1 MAPYATSSPKSA
13 ESVAKSVRRPYR
25 DGTVGGTVSVMDR
38 IQSRIVRLASASD
51 RAVSGP
57 HLDRLGS
64 AYGPSR
70 VRHRGSTRVRDVV
83 AVVLRAGGV
92 VDAAEVDCGRIE
104 LSVIFQPFR
113 QCLRQ
118 SPHLLVEERLRAV
131 AAEPRQRALRDGH
144 LPEALEGVSAP
155 LDAPPNRPRD
165 LDALVR
171 RAVKGRAVRNVPVV
185 RSVPVVR
192 VAVKGA
198 GVAVEHLEN
207 IVEDVRALV
216 HRSHRASVAV
226 CRVGGDGG
234 PERASAAVVV
244 YQARRPRGEV
254 HEQVVVELLQD
265 AIKVVGLAMA
275 RLYSDKARVDASE
288 PEGLER
294 LDAVGEVDK
303 VARSTL
309 CV

>member
-25 DGTVGGTVSVMDR
+25 DGTVGGTVSVHGPYTVPYSPPRVRIRPRGLRSASGSPRVRVRTVEGPPPRQYSSTRRRRRRAACRRRSRRRGGRLWSDR
-38 IQSRIVRLASASD
+38 TFGNISTFSPVSSAVAASA
-51 RAVSGP
+51 R
-57 HLDRLGS
+57 R
-64 AYGPSR
+64 
-70 VRHRGSTRVRDVV
+70 
-83 AVVLRAGGV
+83 
-92 VDAAEVDCGRIE
+92 
-104 LSVIFQPFR
+104 
-113 QCLRQ
+113 
-118 SPHLLVEERLRAV
+118 RAV